1 MPDCLVFIREVASH
15 AACFS
20 RAERP
25 QVAKDGF
32 CRGQWPRRC
41 HWLQAV
47 ESVDFHGLLGYDKSR
62 FDSLL
67 FQIISSGLPH
77 EAGQMMTNA
86 KVRNELQVV
95 VEGA

>member
-25 QVAKDGF
+25 QVAKDG
-32 CRGQWPRRC
+32 PRRC